1 MESLMK
7 YLVSIILIASLAF
20 FTACN
25 KDSLD
30 PNEIEGLIAV
40 QGITTYQ
47 YGTHTLTTDAQFF
60 ALTSETVDLDQFI
73 NQNVIIRF
81 EKISGYPV
89 DGGPDYLEVLEV
101 K

>member
-1 MESLMK
+1 MK
-7 YLVSIILIASLAF
+7 YFVSIILIASLAF
-20 FTACN
+20 FAACE

-30 PNEIEGLIAV
+30 PDEIKGVIAV

-60 ALTSETVDLDQFI
+60 ALRSATIDLDQFV
-73 NQNVIIRF
+73 NQMVVIRY
-81 EKISGYPV
+81 EKIQGYPV
-89 DGGPDYLEVLEV
+89 DGGPEYLEVLEV